1 MTANMQVSKSR
12 ISEVLRSGTRVAV
25 TFTKRDGSERVL
37 VGAFDPAGEAENV
50 KASQFVVMAED
61 GKPEDDKY
69 RHVNVD
75 TVKSV
80 VLLAAYNTLSTGDT
94 LTPVPPKAKPVL
106 PRQAATRAE
115 IVALAKSGGFVTV
128 TFIKKDGSLRELNGR
143 HSVAKHTVGGVR
155 TSDPS
160 QYLILWETGHD
171 DGHEAYRNVAIE
183 RIVSLVS
190 GGVEYYPQ

>member
-1 MTANMQVSKSR
+1 MTTQQVSKTK
-12 ISEVLRSGTRVAV
+12 IAEVLRSGVGVAV
-25 TFTKRDGSERVL
+25 TFIKRDGSERVL
-37 VGAFDPAGEAENV
+37 VGAFDPKGEVEN
-50 KASQFVVMAED
+50 KKPSQFVVMAEE

-69 RHVNVD
+69 RHVNID

-80 VLLAAYNTLSTGDT
+80 VLLDTGDILIPT
-94 LTPVPPKAKPVL
+94 PPKAKPVL
-106 PRQAATRAE
+106 PRKAATRAE